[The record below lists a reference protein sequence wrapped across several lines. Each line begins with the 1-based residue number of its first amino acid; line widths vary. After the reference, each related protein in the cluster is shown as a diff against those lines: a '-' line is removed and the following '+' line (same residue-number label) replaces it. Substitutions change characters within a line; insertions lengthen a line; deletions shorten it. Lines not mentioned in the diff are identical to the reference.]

1 MYILITISPIK
12 NYTPIPHKNYFIFR
26 INTYRNKISN
36 IKEMRCTIMKK
47 TILILPLSIAIITI
61 GLISTTSQ
69 KEALDNI
76 KDEKNVQ
83 ITAVVANNLNGAS
96 VTYKTEPIKFSLST
110 DSKITSDTTKTIT
123 ETEIITTTVQTTS
136 TPPKLE
142 TTTNVTTTEKPEVV
156 LTEEPAVIIPVQQ
169 PDPEPILPPAT
180 DPPPPPPPPQ
190 TEPPA
195 PPPVVV
201 DPQIE
206 LSNDFNIDEVIRLVN
221 IERANAGLPSLQMS
235 SVANSAA
242 AVRAN
247 EIIVKFDHVRPNG
260 QSCFSVLAE
269 WGISSGYSGE
279 NIALGQRNPSEVVTA
294 WMNSAGH
301 KKNILNPNY
310 THIGIGYNLNDN
322 VSIGWV
328 QLFIS
333 Q

>member
-1 MYILITISPIK
+1 
-12 NYTPIPHKNYFIFR
+12 
-26 INTYRNKISN
+26 
-36 IKEMRCTIMKK
+36 MKK

-76 KDEKNVQ
+76 QDEKSVQ
-83 ITAVVANNLNGAS
+83 ITAVVENNLNGAS
-96 VTYKTEPIKFSLST
+96 VTYKTEPIKFNLST
-110 DSKITSDTTKTIT
+110 DSKITSNTTKKAII

-136 TPPKLE
+136 SPPKLE

>member
-1 MYILITISPIK
+1 
-12 NYTPIPHKNYFIFR
+12 
-26 INTYRNKISN
+26 
-36 IKEMRCTIMKK
+36 MKK

-180 DPPPPPPPPQ
+180 DPPPPSPPPQ
-190 TEPPA
+190 TEPPS

>member
-1 MYILITISPIK
+1 
-12 NYTPIPHKNYFIFR
+12 
-26 INTYRNKISN
+26 
-36 IKEMRCTIMKK
+36 MKK

-69 KEALDNI
+69 KEALYNI
-76 KDEKNVQ
+76 QDEKNVQ
-83 ITAVVANNLNGAS
+83 ITAVVSNNLNGAS

-221 IERANAGLPSLQMS
+221 IERANAGLPSLKMS

>member
-1 MYILITISPIK
+1 
-12 NYTPIPHKNYFIFR
+12 
-26 INTYRNKISN
+26 
-36 IKEMRCTIMKK
+36 MKK

>member
-1 MYILITISPIK
+1 
-12 NYTPIPHKNYFIFR
+12 
-26 INTYRNKISN
+26 
-36 IKEMRCTIMKK
+36 MKK

-69 KEALDNI
+69 KESLDNI

-83 ITAVVANNLNGAS
+83 ITAVVANNLSGAS